1 MQQHNEAELLLEE
14 AKNLAA
20 VICVQANVE
29 SGQIIGI
36 GSGSTVVYAVNQLGS
51 LYKNGSIKDIICVPS
66 SFQAMQLIINNKLP
80 LGDLQQCPCLD
91 ICIDGADEV
100 DENLNC
106 IKGGGGC
113 LTQEKIVMSCAKKF
127 FIIADFRKQSRSL
140 GEQWPFVPIEVLP
153 SAFQPIMQR
162 IQNTYGG
169 ECNLRMALKKAGP
182 VVTDNGNFIIDW
194 KFPSV
199 VNGNLSLKQL
209 NEKIIMI
216 PGVVETGFFI
226 DVVTKAYFGMKDG
239 SVREAIPKHAH

>member
-1 MQQHNEAELLLEE
+1 MQQHSDAERLLEE
-14 AKNLAA
+14 AKNMAA
-20 VICVQANVE
+20 LICVQANVE
-29 SGQIIGI
+29 NGQKIGI
-36 GSGSTVVYAVNQLGS
+36 GSGSTVVYAVNQLGN

-162 IQNTYGG
+162 IENTYG
-169 ECNLRMALKKAGP
+169 
-182 VVTDNGNFIIDW
+182 DW

-239 SVREAIPKHAH
+239 TVREVIPKHDH

>member
-1 MQQHNEAELLLEE
+1 
-14 AKNLAA
+14 
-20 VICVQANVE
+20 
-29 SGQIIGI
+29 SGQKIGI
-36 GSGSTVVYAVNQLGS
+36 GSGSTVVYAVNELGN
-51 LYKNGSIKDIICVPS
+51 LYKNGSVKDIICVPS
-66 SFQAMQLIINNKLP
+66 SFQAMQLIISNKLP

-91 ICIDGADEV
+91 MCIDGADEV

-106 IKGGGGC
+106 IK
-113 LTQEKIVMSCAKKF
+113 
-127 FIIADFRKQSRSL
+127 QSRYL